1 MSLEVELLL
10 NLETLQV
17 LRAPDTELD
26 TTMVRTSLV

>member
-10 NLETLQV
+10 NLETPQV

-26 TTMVRTSLV
+26 TMVRTSLV

>member
-26 TTMVRTSLV
+26 TMVHTSLV